1 MNNQLQKVTEFF
13 EAQRLLYGKQLIL
26 SRKFNDNFEY
36 NFDEQVTVSEA
47 NTVKENAEIGDL
59 EKFHQQIKNCKLCEL
74 GSLRT
79 NFVFGTGNPQA
90 KIMFVGEAPG
100 RDEDLQGKP
109 FVGRAGQLL
118 TMMLRAIGLKREDV
132 FIANVLKCRPP
143 NNRDPKPEEIEKC
156 EPYLLKQI
164 EYISPSLIVALGRF
178 GASTLLRSNLAL
190 GEMRKKDHRY
200 NDVPLIVTYHPA
212 ALLRNPQ
219 WKKPAWEDLKKIAT
233 YL

>member
-1 MNNQLQKVTEFF
+1 MTDHLTELHDFF
-13 EAQRLLYGKQLIL
+13 ESQRLLFGNRLIL
-26 SRKFNDNFEY
+26 SKQLKEEVEY
-36 NFDEQVTVSEA
+36 IHNTQISSEKK
-47 NTVKENAEIGDL
+47 NTINENMEIGEL

-74 GSLRT
+74 GATRT
-79 NFVFGTGNPQA
+79 NFVFGSGNPEA
-90 KIMFVGEAPG
+90 KIIFVGEAPG

-118 TMMLRAIGLKREDV
+118 TMMLRAIGLKRDDV

-143 NNRDPKPEEIEKC
+143 NNRDPKPDEIDKC

-164 EYISPSLIVALGRF
+164 EIISPSVIVALGRF
-178 GASTLLRSNLAL
+178 SAASLLRTNAAL
-190 GEMRKKDHRY
+190 GEMRKMDHTY

-219 WKKPAWEDLKKIAT
+219 WKKSAWEDLKKIAT
-233 YL
+233 YK